1 MPPSSWTV
9 SRRRFLEASLFAGAT
24 SLMSA
29 RLALAAADTDA
40 RFVFVLLRGALDGL
54 NAVPP
59 IGDPDYARLRGQ
71 IAIAKSGEGAALS
84 LSADFGLHPALP
96 FLHRSFA
103 ARELTVLHAVATPY
117 RERSHFDAQNVLES
131 GENRPQGSTSGWIN
145 RALDSLPA
153 GKSGGGKSREAGVAL
168 GANVPLAMRG
178 PAEVAS
184 WSPTNIAALDESTL
198 ARITD
203 LYARD
208 PLLAQR
214 LADAL
219 ESDAIAMEAQKAAQ
233 AEALAEADD
242 MPILSSG
249 VVDEDAR
256 RKRNY
261 NARYAETARAAA
273 GFLKRDDGPRVAM
286 FDTSGWDT
294 HANQG
299 GDIGQL
305 ALRLRGLDAALESL
319 RDSLG
324 PVWRKTVVLVAT
336 EFGRTAAINGTRGTD
351 HGTGAAAFLLGGAV
365 DGGRVI
371 ADWPGLEP
379 GALLE
384 NRDLRP
390 TRDLRSVMKGVLH
403 DHLGVSWAAL
413 ESVVF
418 PASASAKPLEGLVRG

>member
-1 MPPSSWTV
+1 MTL

-24 SLMSA
+24 SVVAA
-29 RLALAAADTDA
+29 RLALAAAPTDS

-59 IGDPDYARLRGQ
+59 IGDPDYAGLRGQ
-71 IAIAKSGEGAALS
+71 IAIPKSGEGAALPLTS
-84 LSADFGLHPALP
+84 EFGLHPSLT
-96 FLHRSFA
+96 FLHRSYA
-103 ARELTVLHAVATPY
+103 AKELAVLQAVASPY

-131 GENRPQGSTSGWIN
+131 GDQRPHGSTSGWIN
-145 RALDSLPA
+145 RALTTLPFD
-153 GKSGGGKSREAGVAL
+153 KSREAGVAL

-184 WSPTNIAALDESTL
+184 WSPTKIAALDEATL
-198 ARITD
+198 TRITD

-208 PLLAQR
+208 PVLSRR

-219 ESDAIAMEAQKAAQ
+219 ESDAIAMEAQKAAE
-233 AEALAEADD
+233 AETDAPMMAADN
-242 MPILSSG
+242 
-249 VVDEDAR
+249 VVVQDAKER
-256 RKRNY
+256 RNY

-273 GFLKRDDGPRVAM
+273 NFLKRDDGPRVAM

-294 HANQG
+294 HANEG
-299 GDIGQL
+299 GSTGQL
-305 ALRLRGLDAALESL
+305 ALRLRGLDTALESL

-365 DGGRVI
+365 NGGRVI
-371 ADWPGLEP
+371 ADWPGLSR
-379 GALLE
+379 ASLLE
-384 NRDLRP
+384 NRDLKP
-390 TRDLRSVMKGVLH
+390 TRDLRSLMKGVLR
-403 DHLGVSWAAL
+403 DHLGVSSAAL
-413 ESVVF
+413 DSSVF
-418 PASASAKPLEGLVRG
+418 PGSASVRPLDGLVRG

>member
-1 MPPSSWTV
+1 MAL

-24 SLMSA
+24 SMMSA
-29 RLALAAADTDA
+29 RLAFAAADTDA

-59 IGDPDYARLRGQ
+59 IGDPAYAGLRGQ
-71 IAIAKSGEGAALS
+71 IAIATSGAGAALPLDS
-84 LSADFGLHPALP
+84 DFGLHPALG
-96 FLHRSFA
+96 FLHRSYGA
-103 ARELTVLHAVATPY
+103 KELAVLHAVASPY

-131 GENRPQGSTSGWIN
+131 GVDRPQGSTSGWLN
-145 RALDSLPA
+145 RALASLPRRDSHD
-153 GKSGGGKSREAGVAL
+153 GKTREAGVAL

-184 WSPTNIAALDESTL
+184 WSPTKIAALDEATL

-214 LADAL
+214 LGDAL
-219 ESDAIAMEAQKAAQ
+219 ESDAIAMEAQKAAEVEVDVG
-233 AEALAEADD
+233 AT
-242 MPILSSG
+242 PVTN
-249 VVDEDAR
+249 VVGEDAKQ
-256 RKRNY
+256 KRNY
-261 NARYAETARAAA
+261 NSRYAEAARAAA

-305 ALRLRGLDAALESL
+305 ALRLRGLDAALEAL
-319 RDSLG
+319 KDSLG
-324 PVWRKTVVLVAT
+324 PVWRKTAVLVAT
-336 EFGRTAAINGTRGTD
+336 EFGRTAAVNGTRGTD

-365 DGGRVI
+365 DGGRVV
-371 ADWPGLEP
+371 ADWPGL
-379 GALLE
+379 AHDKLLDG
-384 NRDLRP
+384 RDLRP
-390 TRDLRSVMKGVLH
+390 TRDLRSVMKGVLR
-403 DHLGVSWAAL
+403 DHLGVSSAAL
-413 ESVVF
+413 ESAVF
-418 PASASAKPLEGLVRG
+418 PGSASVRPLAGLIRG